1 MRRRLLIAI
10 TMLAVMGLVAG
21 LVSAPS
27 VRAQENASLK
37 GEMKARQQFEASALK
52 AQHQLE
58 KNSPRNKHLS
68 KAQRKQMRLAMKQ
81 ENRQMRQAHKAQ
93 WRDLKAQDRWNKQ
106 HEKDQGATPI
116 SQKSKVPS

>member
-1 MRRRLLIAI
+1 MV
-10 TMLAVMGLVAG
+10 AVMGLVPG
-21 LVSAPS
+21 LVSVPS
-27 VRAQENASLK
+27 VRAQENASRK
-37 GEMKARQQFEASALK
+37 DQIKARQQLEVSALK
-52 AQHQLE
+52 AQHKLE
-58 KNSPRNKHLS
+58 KDSAKKQHLA